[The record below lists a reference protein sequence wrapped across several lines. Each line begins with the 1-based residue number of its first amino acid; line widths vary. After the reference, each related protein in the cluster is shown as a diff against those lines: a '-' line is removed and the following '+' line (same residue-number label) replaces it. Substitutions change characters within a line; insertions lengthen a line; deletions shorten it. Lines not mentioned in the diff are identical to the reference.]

1 MGVASTALINA
12 LTTMEAIIN
21 FIIGMYRSTFLCFL
35 ELVVKGGL
43 AIMIAAVQV
52 VCYLFL
58 FLSFLMLKPV

>member
-1 MGVASTALINA
+1 
-12 LTTMEAIIN
+12 MEAIIN